1 MRCSDVVTRLK
12 ARERE
17 LRARGVRRLAIYG
30 PAARSEIGL
39 GSDVDLLVDLD
50 HEVPLSALDL
60 SELRLVAGNL
70 IGTPVDIVIRTQL
83 PAGQRERVE
92 SEAVRVF

>member
-1 MRCSDVVTRLK
+1 MRCSDVVMRLK

-17 LRARGVRRLAIYG
+17 LRARGVSRLAVYG
-30 PAARSEIGL
+30 AAARSEIGA

-50 HEVPLSALDL
+50 HNIPLSQLDL
-60 SELRLVAGNL
+60 SELRLVAGEV
-70 IGTPVDIVIRTQL
+70 IGAPVDIAIRSQL
-83 PAGQRERVE
+83 RPGYRERVE